1 MIKQL
6 QKNVK
11 GSEISLDE
19 EYFDWTSIV
28 EIIAEKERQF
38 GRRRN
43 DDDAA
48 TDDDDDDDDDVSK
61 IDKKFCRL
69 QELCRKL
76 LDIFSGRNFDQS
88 DRTKTSSKPTLA
100 LDAIG

>member
-1 MIKQL
+1 M
-6 QKNVK
+6 
-11 GSEISLDE
+11 DE

-43 DDDAA
+43 DADAA
-48 TDDDDDDDDDVSK
+48 TDDDDDDVSK

-76 LDIFSGRNFDQS
+76 SDIFSDRNFEQS
-88 DRTKTSSKPTLA
+88 DRTKTSKPSLA
-100 LDAIG
+100 LDAIR